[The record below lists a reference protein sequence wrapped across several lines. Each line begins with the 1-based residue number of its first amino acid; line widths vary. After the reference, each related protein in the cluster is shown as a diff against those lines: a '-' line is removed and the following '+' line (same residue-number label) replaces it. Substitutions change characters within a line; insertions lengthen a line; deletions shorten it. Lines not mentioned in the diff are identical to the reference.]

1 METTK
6 YETGRLGMSEPEIS
20 AEMESLRQLIMTRD
34 PEAQANRIAYFYLHT
49 PQEIHRVA
57 VLNAMRMA
65 TSCLVYRDFGG
76 WLERRVAYMRP
87 YNVRCNVPDPKF
99 LGTEEQQQ
107 AHALTVAEL
116 GTVQTPPEGH
126 RRAQCRR
133 SRGGRRS
140 VPWGSLVGIP
150 RGNRT
155 GKILF
160 KRSYLWQ
167 TTAYM

>member
-20 AEMESLRQLIMTRD
+20 AEMESLLQLIMTRD

-87 YNVRCNVPDPKF
+87 YSVRCNVPDPKF
-99 LGTEEQQQ
+99 LGSEEQRQ
-107 AHALTVAEL
+107 AHALSVAEL
-116 GTVQTPPEGH
+116 DAIWHAQSERLQKAAVVRNVVGPEEE
-126 RRAQCRR
+126 
-133 SRGGRRS
+133 GGPYHGVR
-140 VPWGSLVGIP
+140 W
-150 RGNRT
+150 
-155 GKILF
+155 
-160 KRSYLWQ
+160 
-167 TTAYM
+167 

>member
-34 PEAQANRIAYFYLHT
+34 PDAQANRIAYFYLHT
-49 PQEIHRVA
+49 PQEVHRVA

-87 YNVRCNVPDPKF
+87 YNVSFNVPDPKF

-107 AHALTVAEL
+107 AHALSAAEL
-116 GTVQTPPEGH
+116 DAIWHAQSERLQKATVVRNVVGPEEE
-126 RRAQCRR
+126 
-133 SRGGRRS
+133 GGPYHGVR
-140 VPWGSLVGIP
+140 W
-150 RGNRT
+150 
-155 GKILF
+155 
-160 KRSYLWQ
+160 
-167 TTAYM
+167 